1 MQNWISTKSIL
12 SKQTKWT
19 IKDQH
24 WGEEK
29 LVWLFS
35 MLNPEQ
41 IMVLIISRFII
52 LVFDIVKY
60 QEIFLKN
67 IFQVSMWMRGKTQRR
82 WWGSSTASAPPDL
95 QGYILLILFETCW
108 VVVMRGS
115 WTCWSSTW
123 GSTAGP
129 RTDTTS
135 APSVRASWREHLS
148 RELTTRTFSVILW
161 LMIHKVKFL
170 HSKFCPSILYQ
181 FLVLNRTNRWHGS
194 M

>member
-1 MQNWISTKSIL
+1 MKLLHTQNFNDKI
-12 SKQTKWT
+12 
-19 IKDQH
+19 
-24 WGEEK
+24 
-29 LVWLFS
+29 
-35 MLNPEQ
+35 
-41 IMVLIISRFII
+41 
-52 LVFDIVKY
+52 
-60 QEIFLKN
+60 

-82 WWGSSTASAPPDL
+82 WWGSRTASAPADL

-181 FLVLNRTNRWHGS
+181 FLVLNRTKRWLTWTWFKVGLKVHIVYWKASKNGS
-194 M
+194 WISTWYFLKQEGK